1 MTKSNPSDPI
11 QGFEV
16 NILEVKRLVQIH
28 RQLGGATPG
37 RKHNVEVLNKA
48 AIVLLVA
55 CWEAFIEDLAASA
68 FDAMLAHATVP
79 NIFPGDVL
87 THACRDLKAAPDHR
101 EVWKL
106 AGTGW
111 KTVLQDHKKELF
123 KDYIGKL
130 NTPKPKQIDGLFS
143 ALIGISS
150 MSQGWSWKAMP
161 ATSAIEKLTRLV
173 ELRGSI
179 AHRVASS
186 RAVHKADVSNSIRF
200 VYRLAV
206 KSNNRTLAFIHARTK
221 QRPWPTYK
229 FGAVT

>member
-1 MTKSNPSDPI
+1 MASDPI
-11 QGFEV
+11 QGFEA
-16 NILEVKRLVQIH
+16 NILEVKRLMQIH

-37 RKHNVEVLNKA
+37 RKHNVVVLNKA

-68 FDAMLAHATVP
+68 FSSMLAHATVP
-79 NIFPGDVL
+79 DIFPPDVL
-87 THACRDLKAAPDHR
+87 THASRDLKAAVDHR

-106 AGTGW
+106 AGAGW
-111 KTVLQDHKKELF
+111 KTVLQAHKNDLF
-123 KDYIGKL
+123 KEYIGKL

-150 MSQGWSWKAMP
+150 MSQSWSWKAMP
-161 ATSAIEKLTRLV
+161 PASAVEKLIRLV

-179 AHRVASS
+179 AHRVAATKTV
-186 RAVHKADVSNSIRF
+186 RKADVSDYIRF

-206 KSNNRTLAFIHARTK
+206 KSNNRTLAFIYARTK
-221 QRPWPTYK
+221 QRPWPTYR